1 MMVYSVGDKVV
12 VNMNGTYK
20 VGVVSSKS
28 KLKKGWVYSLKMEN
42 GKSIERASVN
52 KDLSSFIINRTLTKQ
67 FTNGNG

>member
-67 FTNGNG
+67 FVNGNQ

>member
-1 MMVYSVGDKVV
+1 MMVYSVGDTVV

-28 KLKKGWVYSLKMEN
+28 KFKKGWVYSLNMED
-42 GKSIERASVN
+42 GKFIERASVN

>member
-1 MMVYSVGDKVV
+1 MMVYSVGDTVV

-28 KLKKGWVYSLKMEN
+28 KFKKGWVYSLKMED

-52 KDLSSFIINRTLTKQ
+52 KDLSSFIINRALTKQ